1 MIILGIETVNN
12 IEGFVVLLLKVLL
25 LLEMLLLFVE
35 TKAMQGFH

>member
-12 IEGFVVLLLKVLL
+12 IEGFVVLL

>member
-25 LLEMLLLFVE
+25 LLEMLLFVE

>member
-25 LLEMLLLFVE
+25 LLEMLLLCVE